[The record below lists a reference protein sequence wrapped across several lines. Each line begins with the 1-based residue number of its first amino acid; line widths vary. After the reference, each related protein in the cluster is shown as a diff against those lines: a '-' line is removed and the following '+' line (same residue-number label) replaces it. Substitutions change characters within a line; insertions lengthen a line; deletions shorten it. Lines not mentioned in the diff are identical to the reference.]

1 MRTLHAFV
9 GVLTCFAAGARAEN
23 IVYPPDAGVLN
34 VRQAPYHAL
43 GDGIHDDTAAVQK
56 ALSDGLNK
64 HRIVYLPN
72 GTYLISRT
80 LQWRSGEGGAWNG
93 WGRYLTLQGQ
103 SRTGTVLRL
112 KDSSFLDKGKPQ
124 AVLYTA
130 SGNDANNDPYRANG
144 SGNQAFEDS
153 ICNLTVETGR
163 GNPGA
168 VGVDYQVSNWGA
180 LRDVTI
186 RSGDGQGVAGI
197 SLTRRDNGPGLIK
210 NVEVDGFDTG
220 IAAAQEI
227 CHLTLE
233 NINLAGQHVVGI
245 EDQDAVFPIH
255 NLVSRN
261 AVAAVRAGGNALL
274 TILGGRLTGGETT
287 RSAVEVSGAG
297 AHAVLRDVAASG
309 YRAAVSSRGTVGAA
323 RTLQQWS
330 SDPATRLSSTSGAP
344 ARLPIRDAPPYQDQD
359 FSHWANVVAYGPEPD
374 YGKGEDDTAR
384 VQAAM
389 NSGKSTVYF
398 PNDRDFYRFARTIT
412 VPPSVKHI
420 LGMNKN
426 LDARSLPAGQPLFRL
441 QGGGANNLTVM
452 ERLGAG
458 DRGVEDDSARTLVL
472 KDMLL
477 NGYRNGPGAGP
488 LFVENVCGAPWRFD
502 HPQDIW
508 MRQLNPEGNF
518 KPALVLNNG
527 AHLWILGL
535 KTETGSPIIQTQN
548 GGQTELWGGFAYTFG
563 MDPGT
568 PAFINDGGDMSLSFC
583 GTTYMGD
590 KGFYRIL
597 VQETQGGVTRTL
609 PREQAYGRGAAASMP
624 LYLGTGK

>member
-1 MRTLHAFV
+1 VKWLYR
-9 GVLTCFAAGARAEN
+9 FAGMLLCLATTTRAEN
-23 IVYPPDAGVLN
+23 IVYPPDSGVLN
-34 VRQAPYHAL
+34 VKKAPYHAL

-72 GTYLISRT
+72 GTYFISRT

-103 SRTGTVLRL
+103 SRSGTILRL
-112 KDSSFLDKGKPQ
+112 KDAIFLDKGKPQ

-130 SGNDANNDPYRANG
+130 SGNDFNNNAYRANG

-153 ICNLTVETGR
+153 ICNLTVDIGR
-163 GNPGA
+163 GNRGA
-168 VGVDYQVSNWGA
+168 VGVNYQVSNWGA

-197 SLTRRDNGPGLIK
+197 SLTRRDNGPGLVK

-220 IAAAQEI
+220 ITAAQEI
-227 CHLTLE
+227 CHIALE
-233 NINLAGQHVVGI
+233 NITLAGQHVVGI

-261 AVAAVRAGGNALL
+261 AVVAVRAGGNALL
-274 TILGGRLTGGETT
+274 TILGGRLAGGETT
-287 RSAVEVSGAG
+287 RSAVEIVGSN
-297 AHAVLRDVAASG
+297 AHAVLRDVTVSG
-309 YRAAVSSRGTVGAA
+309 YHAAVTSRGTVGAS
-323 RTLQQWS
+323 RTLKVWE
-330 SDPATRLSSTSGAP
+330 SDPASRLSPALGAP
-344 ARLPIRDAPPYQDQD
+344 ARLPIQDAPPYRDLD

-374 YGKGEDDTAR
+374 YGKGGDDTAR

-389 NSGKSTVYF
+389 SSGKSTVYF
-398 PNDRDFYRFARTIT
+398 PNNRDFYRFSRTVTI
-412 VPPSVKHI
+412 PPSVRHI

-426 LDARSLPAGQPLFRL
+426 LDARAIPAGQPLFRV
-441 QGGGANNLTVM
+441 QGGGTNDLTVI

-458 DRGVEDDSARTLVL
+458 NRPVEDDSARTLVL
-472 KDMLL
+472 KDMVFGGYQ
-477 NGYRNGPGAGP
+477 NGSGAGP

-502 HPQDIW
+502 HPQNVW
-508 MRQLNPEGNF
+508 MRQMNPEGNF
-518 KPALVLNNG
+518 MPALVLNNG
-527 AHLWILGL
+527 ARLWILGL

-563 MDPGT
+563 MDPST
-568 PAFINDGGDMSLSFC
+568 PAFINDSSATSLSFC

>member
-1 MRTLHAFV
+1 MLLCLAT
-9 GVLTCFAAGARAEN
+9 TTRAEN
-23 IVYPPDAGVLN
+23 IVYPPDSGVLN
-34 VRQAPYHAL
+34 VKKAPYHAL

-93 WGRYLTLQGQ
+93 WGRYLSLQGQ
-103 SRTGTVLRL
+103 SRSGTILRL
-112 KDSSFLDKGKPQ
+112 KDAIFLDKGKPQ

-130 SGNDANNDPYRANG
+130 SGNDFNNDAYRANG

-153 ICNLTVETGR
+153 ICNLTVDTGR
-163 GNPGA
+163 GNRGA

-186 RSGDGQGVAGI
+186 RSGDGQGIAGI

-220 IAAAQEI
+220 ITAAQEI

-233 NINLAGQHVVGI
+233 NITLAGQHVVGI

-255 NLVSRN
+255 NLVSRD

-287 RSAVEVSGAG
+287 RSAVEIVGSN
-297 AHAVLRDVAASG
+297 AHAVLRDVTVSG
-309 YRAAVSSRGTVGAA
+309 YHAAVTSRGTVGAG
-323 RTLQQWS
+323 RTLKVWE
-330 SDPATRLSSTSGAP
+330 SDPASRLSPASGAP
-344 ARLPIRDAPPYQDQD
+344 ARLPIQDAPPYRDLD

-374 YGKGEDDTAR
+374 YGKGGDDTAR

-398 PNDRDFYRFARTIT
+398 PNNRDFYRFSRTIT

-426 LDARSLPAGQPLFRL
+426 LDARAIPAGQPLFRV
-441 QGGGANNLTVM
+441 QGGGTNDLTVI

-458 DRGVEDDSARTLVL
+458 NRPVEDDSARTLVL
-472 KDMLL
+472 KDMVLGGYQ
-477 NGYRNGPGAGP
+477 NGSGAGP
-488 LFVENVCGAPWRFD
+488 LFLDKVSGAPWRFD
-502 HPQDIW
+502 HPQDVW
-508 MRQLNPEGNF
+508 MRQMNPEGNF
-518 KPALVLNNG
+518 MPALVLNNG
-527 AHLWILGL
+527 ARLWILGL

-563 MDPGT
+563 MDPST
-568 PAFINDGGDMSLSFC
+568 PAFINDSGATSLSFC